1 MGRASADDVSPPLC
15 DQTQSA
21 FVQAKDLKAGGV
33 LQAPTGNA
41 EVTGVRLGHAH
52 TTTYDLTIGTLHTY
66 YVEAGDT
73 PVLVHNN
80 NVECPRTPEELKRDA
95 EALHDAG
102 IRNPQKPP
110 TIGNKKADQGI
121 TVATGQLGG
130 RSVYTVSNNA
140 TTPEMRALAEKLGY
154 ERINGAEH
162 IVPGLQTD
170 AEQIMLNAVEDGTLS
185 DEGMMA
191 ASRPFCDPNRQDCA
205 ARVAGFP
212 KIQGFEQARIP
223 PWER

>member
-1 MGRASADDVSPPLC
+1 MTRAEAVPHTGD
-15 DQTQSA
+15 
-21 FVQAKDLKAGGV
+21 V
-33 LQAPTGNA
+33 LQTPTGTA
-41 EVTGVRLGHAH
+41 EVTGVRLYHAH

-66 YVEAGDT
+66 YVEAGNT
-73 PVLVHNN
+73 PVLVHNDD
-80 NVECPRTPEELKRDA
+80 VECPRSPGQLLRDA
-95 EALHDAG
+95 EAIHDAG

-140 TTPEMRALAEKLGY
+140 TTPEMRALAKKLGY
-154 ERINGAEH
+154 ERINGIEH
-162 IVPGLQTD
+162 TVPGLQTD
-170 AEQIMLNAVEDGTLS
+170 AEQIVLNAVEDGTLP

-191 ASRPFCDPNRQDCA
+191 ASRPFCGPNRQDCA
-205 ARVAGFP
+205 ARVASFP
-212 KIQGFEQARIP
+212 KIKGFEQARIS